1 MADACLYYDLERYL
15 LEIVRPRFR
24 NNGWIGAFDFFSIVI
39 WKANRAKSKV
49 ANKMQRIS
57 GEKDLEKI
65 CHKITKSLGRA
76 KDDKERMYIL
86 ISKWEFRLPMASAI
100 LTILYPD
107 KFTVYDYRA
116 AEQVGDDSKLNTKS
130 NFEAIWTGYL
140 KFKNLVVKT
149 GEGKLLRDKDRFL
162 FGKSRM
168 EDLERDIK
176 SGFKK

>member
-1 MADACLYYDLERYL
+1 
-15 LEIVRPRFR
+15 
-24 NNGWIGAFDFFSIVI
+24 
-39 WKANRAKSKV
+39 
-49 ANKMQRIS
+49 
-57 GEKDLEKI
+57 
-65 CHKITKSLGRA
+65 
-76 KDDKERMYIL
+76 
-86 ISKWEFRLPMASAI
+86 MASAI